1 MRITPLDVRNHHFGR
16 RLSGL
21 DRGEV
26 ESFLQL
32 VSEDYEQLLRE
43 NEAQGERARQ
53 LEQRVEQLV
62 ADERLLKET
71 LLSAQTMADDL
82 REAAVKESEVLVG
95 SAEVQAEKILDASH
109 RRAAR
114 LAEEIR
120 EMRGLRTRLAL
131 ALRSTIEGHLALVDS
146 IEEASE
152 DESGE
157 AVVTYLARTTAARD
171 AGRKSSAKGGDGS

>member
-1 MRITPLDVRNHHFGR
+1 MRITPLDVRNHHFSR

-21 DRGEV
+21 DRSEV

-62 ADERLLKET
+62 ADERLLKQT
-71 LLSAQTMADDL
+71 LLSAQSMADNL
-82 REAAVKESEVLVG
+82 REAAIKESEVLVG

-131 ALRSTIEGHLALVDS
+131 ALRSTIEGHLALVES
-146 IEEASE
+146 IEEAAE

-171 AGRKSSAKGGDGS
+171 AGRKSSAQGGDGS

>member
-21 DRGEV
+21 DRAEV

-32 VSEDYEQLLRE
+32 VSEDYENLLRE
-43 NEAQGERARQ
+43 NEALAESNRQ
-53 LEQRVEQLV
+53 LKQRVEQLV
-62 ADERLLKET
+62 ADERRLKET
-71 LLSAQTMADDL
+71 LLSAQSMAEDL
-82 REAAVKESEVLVG
+82 RGAAIKEAEVLVG
-95 SAEVQAEKILDASH
+95 SAEVQAEKILDAYH

-131 ALRSTIEGHLALVDS
+131 ALRSTIETQLALVDS
-146 IEEASE
+146 IEEAAE
-152 DESGE
+152 DDSSE

-171 AGRKSSAKGGDGS
+171 ASRKSTAGGNQGS